1 MPVSLAPGYEGLYGM
16 VYTCRPDSPRW
27 MVRFQESRAYAK
39 AGPPVEPSCCEARR
53 RGTVT
58 MDNRL
63 YGRYS
68 GEIQLI
74 REDLPADE
82 KVNVIGHIA
91 PRYELLMDCIQRGSR
106 FCMVRPPKEEAA
118 HAL

>member
-1 MPVSLAPGYEGLYGM
+1 MQKPVRRSSLPAVRPG
-16 VYTCRPDSPRW
+16 
-27 MVRFQESRAYAK
+27 
-39 AGPPVEPSCCEARR
+39 
-53 RGTVT
+53 GTVT

-106 FCMVRPPKEEAA
+106 FCMVRPPKEETA